1 MYSYITRSNFVDIE
15 RLLGVQFNYNNYDTI
30 KYDNI
35 NKPDNSMIDI
45 SMYKKYNGININ
57 ETVVYHRLK
66 HDKIKNYFHCKSK
79 FMLIENP
86 NEDNF
91 NFLGNHKI
99 KSKELVEYLG
109 KTYFKNKLYRLLNH
123 NNKQGVNI
131 KIGFLYL
138 YFEGNINDEK
148 MNIDEKSV
156 KFFYKSL
163 IGNSMKTAINE
174 EEDNLL
180 YYINKDLEKRSL
192 PELSEDNIEY
202 LISIVEMQN
211 L

>member
-1 MYSYITRSNFVDIE
+1 MYNYITRSNFVDIE
-15 RLLGVQFNYNNYDTI
+15 RLLGVRFNYNNYDKI
-30 KYDNI
+30 QYDNI
-35 NKPDNSMIDI
+35 DKPDHSMIDI

-57 ETVVYHRLK
+57 EMVVYHRLNS
-66 HDKIKNYFHCKSK
+66 DEIKNYFHCKAK

-86 NEDNF
+86 HENNF

-109 KTYFKNKLYRLLNH
+109 KAYLRNKLYRLMNN
-123 NNKQGVNI
+123 NNKQGVDM

-138 YFEGNINDEK
+138 YFEGNVNDEK
-148 MNIDEKSV
+148 MTIDEKSV

-163 IGNSMKTAINE
+163 IGYSMKTAINE
-174 EEDNLL
+174 EEDNLV

-192 PELSEDNIEY
+192 PELSEDNLEY
-202 LISIVEMQN
+202 LMSIVEMQN